1 MRKIAFTKMHGAGN
15 DYIYIDLFAS
25 PLDFDPN
32 DLARKMSP
40 RHFSV
45 GGDGVVLILP
55 STLAD
60 AKMRMFNL
68 DGSEGKMCG
77 NAIRC
82 VAKYLSDHGLTKKDV
97 ITVETLS
104 GVKTLRIFKEDGKV
118 KRVSVEMGVANFAPA
133 EIPVL
138 FDGKEMVDEP
148 VTVLGKEYRM
158 TAVSMGNPHAVIF
171 TTGVAA
177 LDLAAMGPTFENLPI
192 FPERVNTEFAEMID
206 DKTILMRVWER
217 GSGETFACGTGASAT
232 VAAAVKTGRVKAGEE
247 VTVRLIGG
255 DLTIKVNADYA
266 VTMTGGAT
274 EVYQGV
280 YCYDED

>member
-104 GVKTLRIFKEDGKV
+104 GVKTLRLFKENGKV

-148 VTVLGKEYRM
+148 VTVLGKTYRM

-177 LDLAAMGPTFENLPI
+177 LDLAAMGPTFETLPI

-232 VAAAVKTGRVKAGEE
+232 VAAAVKTGRVKAGDE
-247 VTVRLIGG
+247 VTVRLLGG
-255 DLTIKVNADYA
+255 DLTIKVNDDYA

-280 YCYDED
+280 YIYDED